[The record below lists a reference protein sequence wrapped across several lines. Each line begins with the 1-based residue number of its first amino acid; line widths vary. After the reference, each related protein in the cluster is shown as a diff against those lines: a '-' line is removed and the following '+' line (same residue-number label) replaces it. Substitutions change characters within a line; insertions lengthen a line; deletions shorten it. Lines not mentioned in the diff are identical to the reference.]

1 MITMDIPVL
10 PIKERNPLIKLP
22 SGVKYGAKEPI
33 VIVAIGI
40 RIRAR
45 TYNADGF
52 VGSALKSIASASI
65 SSTCPFFLR
74 WFENK

>member
-1 MITMDIPVL
+1 MINMDIPVL

-45 TYNADGF
+45 TNNADGF
-52 VGSALKSIASASI
+52 VGSALKSIA
-65 SSTCPFFLR
+65 
-74 WFENK
+74 